1 MVGTASRAR
10 RGDVV
15 KWVLIVLLVTTLSGA
30 GVAYA
35 SSLNVSSASVTVFK
49 NTLVSPTLS
58 VAPVET
64 SIAAGGSASA
74 TATLSGYV
82 GTPTG
87 TVTFTVYTDSGCTT
101 LHPTPSNVV
110 TVTAPVTTSNS
121 VTFATAGTYYWLA
134 AYSGDGYNQPAL
146 SPCSS
151 TGLTVTP

>member
-1 MVGTASRAR
+1 MVGTARRAR

-15 KWVLIVLLVTTLSGA
+15 KWVLVVLLVATLSGA

-49 NTLVSPTLS
+49 NTLVSPTL
-58 VAPVET
+58 AADPVET
-64 SIAAGGSASA
+64 SISAGGSASA

-87 TVTFTVYTDSGCTT
+87 NVTFTVYTDPGCTT
-101 LHPTPSNVV
+101 LHATPANVV
-110 TVTAPVTTSNS
+110 AVTAPVTTSNS
-121 VTFATAGTYYWLA
+121 VTFAVDGTYYWRA

-151 TGLTVTP
+151 TALTINP